1 MLLINHIMTGIV
13 KFFNAAKGYGFITN
27 DETGQDIF
35 VHATSLNGVSLI
47 EGDKLEYV
55 EEEGKKGKVAAQIK
69 VL

>member
-1 MLLINHIMTGIV
+1 MTGIV
-13 KFFNAAKGYGFITN
+13 KFFNATKGYGFITN